1 MPTGAELRFII
12 RDESI
17 TAIVVDDKKIEFRGS
32 TTSTSGAALAVLQE
46 LENIHWTQVAGPMY
60 WLYEGET
67 LWDRR
72 KRIEALD
79 SDED

>member
-1 MPTGAELRFII
+1 MACKCEKAFDAFSCSRLRL
-12 RDESI
+12 DL
-17 TAIVVDDKKIEFRGS
+17 T
-32 TTSTSGAALAVLQE
+32 QE